1 MVHDMAPV
9 KPINVLYIED
19 NFINVR
25 LVRRMLRQSPYEVA
39 WAESVQAGI
48 AAALDEHPD
57 IFILDMHIPEVSGYE
72 ALERIKEEATLKS
85 IPVIILTADPSEILR
100 EKCMALGVDDY
111 QFKPVS
117 RQRLLQSLNQISKKR
132 A

>member
-25 LVRRMLRQSPYEVA
+25 LVRRMLRQTTYEVA

-48 AAALDEHPD
+48 AAALKENPD
-57 IFILDMHIPEVSGYE
+57 VFILDMHIPEVSGYD
-72 ALERIKEEATLKS
+72 ALKLIKEDDALKN
-85 IPVIILTADPSEILR
+85 IPIIVLTADPSEILR
-100 EKCMALGVDDY
+100 EKCITLGVDDY

-117 RQRLLQSLNQISKKR
+117 RQRLVQSLNQITKKR

>member
-9 KPINVLYIED
+9 KPISVLYIED

-25 LVRRMLRQSPYEVA
+25 LVRRMLRQTTYEVA

-48 AAALDEHPD
+48 DAALDEHPD
-57 IFILDMHIPEVSGYE
+57 IFILDMHIPEVSGYD
-72 ALERIKEEATLKS
+72 ALKLIKEDDALKR
-85 IPVIILTADPSEILR
+85 IPVIVLTADPSEILR
-100 EKCMALGVDDY
+100 EKCVALGVDDY